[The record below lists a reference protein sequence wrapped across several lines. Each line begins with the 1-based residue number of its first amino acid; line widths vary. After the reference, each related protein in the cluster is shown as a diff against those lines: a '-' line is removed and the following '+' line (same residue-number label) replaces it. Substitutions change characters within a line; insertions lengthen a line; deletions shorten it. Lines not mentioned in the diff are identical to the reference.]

1 MTKIIFT
8 MLMVALAPLA
18 AAAELSE
25 APVVVVP
32 PSDSRIQYIGRF
44 DVSKPDA
51 PRFAWSGSRI
61 NVRCQAERITLLL
74 KDAPP
79 ADLTDDSGA
88 SFRNWFDVLIDGQLV
103 LTIVAKPDR
112 TRYEIPCPPGNG
124 AHTIS
129 VFKRTEAV
137 VGVCTFLGF
146 ELSEGGKLLDPPARP
161 ARRIEFVG
169 DSITAEAWSLL
180 TCRPLYSFFQ
190 AYRYSA

>member
-51 PRFAWSGSRI
+51 PRFAWSGSIIKARY
-61 NVRCQAERITLLL
+61 QAERIVLLL

-79 ADLTDDSGA
+79 ANRTDDTGA

-103 LTIVAKPDR
+103 LTVVATPDR
-112 TRYEIPCPPGNG
+112 TR
-124 AHTIS
+124 
-129 VFKRTEAV
+129 
-137 VGVCTFLGF
+137 
-146 ELSEGGKLLDPPARP
+146 
-161 ARRIEFVG
+161 
-169 DSITAEAWSLL
+169 
-180 TCRPLYSFFQ
+180 
-190 AYRYSA
+190 